1 MLSRGLAAAVL
12 AFGLVVASAGAGVPS
27 DPLAGSWIYSAV
39 DLPAAWEVTAG
50 SPEVVIAVVDSGVE
64 AAHPDLAGAV
74 EPGYDFV
81 DDDADAADAVGHGT
95 AVAGIAAAR
104 GNNGL
109 GAAGACW
116 RCRILPLRVLGP
128 DGFAYYS
135 RQARAIDYAV
145 ERGAAVVNLSLYGE
159 SRDPRLE
166 DAVHRARAAGV
177 VVVAAAGNER
187 GSTREYPAALP
198 DAISVGATVEA
209 GRLAAYSGR
218 GDWVKVAAPACAP
231 TTHLGGG
238 YGPGC
243 GTSGATPLVAGV
255 TAQIDAFAALKA
267 AGSPAPRLAATIV
280 GLPYVGGR
288 LSGYDGVWAGA
299 RVGAAYRW
307 IRCRAPRMR
316 RRDDRGHR
324 LDLHDPRT
332 RPRSSPPPGRHGS
345 GARDSQKRGDVA
357 RPIGE
362 EDEPLAVEVV
372 QGPGAGTS
380 SVRSS
385 WLSSV
390 SRASY
395 QIRYP
400 PPGSGRTSR

>member
-1 MLSRGLAAAVL
+1 MLPRGLAAAVL

-39 DLPAAWEVTAG
+39 DLPAAWEVTTG

-255 TAQIDAFAALKA
+255 TALLRSQAPFASVAGLERALESTATPVAGVRFGQIDAFAALKA

-307 IRCRAPRMR
+307 IRCRAPACGGGTTVGTGSTYTIRAR
-316 RRDDRGHR
+316 DRGHR
-324 LDLHDPRT
+324 LRLVVTAPGLET
-332 RPRSSPPPGRHGS
+332 ARS
-345 GARDSQKRGDVA
+345 VA
-357 RPIGE
+357 
-362 EDEPLAVEVV
+362 
-372 QGPGAGTS
+372 
-380 SVRSS
+380 
-385 WLSSV
+385 
-390 SRASY
+390 
-395 QIRYP
+395 
-400 PPGSGRTSR
+400 TSRVR